1 MIRDIKTN
9 MTDILIV
16 EDNNELGT
24 LIRDLLSHEGY
35 SVEWVDSGEK
45 AILRLKE
52 EDYKLMLLDVMLP
65 GLDGFET
72 LRLLRKEQDIPVIMM
87 SAKDDDDSKILG
99 LDIGADDYIGKP
111 FYFPFL
117 LSKVN
122 AVMRRNYPDAPDDN
136 KIIKYKDLS
145 VDLNSMTVHKGDK
158 VLPVSG
164 KELEILIYF
173 IKHPEKVIPKE
184 TLFDAVWGRD
194 CDSDVSTLTV
204 YIRWLREK
212 LEDDPKSPKYIH
224 TVWRVGY
231 RFGGD

>member
-1 MIRDIKTN
+1 

-16 EDNNELGT
+16 EDNSELGT
-24 LIRDLLSHEGY
+24 LIRDLLSREGY
-35 SVEWVDSGEK
+35 SVELLENGEM

-52 EDYKLMLLDVMLP
+52 ENYKLMLLDVMLP

-72 LRLLRKEQDIPVIMM
+72 LRILRKEQDIPVLMM

-117 LSKVN
+117 LSKVK
-122 AVMRRNYPDAPDDN
+122 AVLRRNYPDSSEDN
-136 KIIKYKDLS
+136 KILKYKDLS
-145 VDLNSMTVHKGDK
+145 VDLNTMTVHKGDQ
-158 VLPVSG
+158 LLQIGG

-173 IKHPEKVIPKE
+173 LKHPEKVIPKE
-184 TLFDAVWGRD
+184 TLFDAVWGSD

-204 YIRWLREK
+204 YIKWLREK
-212 LEDDPKSPKYIH
+212 LGDDPKDPKYIH

>member
-1 MIRDIKTN
+1 

-24 LIRDLLSHEGY
+24 LIRDLLSREGY
-35 SVEWVDSGEK
+35 SVELLENGEM

-117 LSKVN
+117 LSKVK
-122 AVMRRNYPDAPDDN
+122 AVMRRNYPESTEDN

-145 VDLNSMTVHKGDK
+145 VDLNTMTVHKGDRL
-158 VLPVSG
+158 VQVGG

-173 IKHPEKVIPKE
+173 LKHPEKVIPKE
-184 TLFDAVWGRD
+184 TLFDAVWGSD

-204 YIRWLREK
+204 YIKWLREK
-212 LEDDPKSPKYIH
+212 LGDDPKDPKYIH

>member
-1 MIRDIKTN
+1 

-24 LIRDLLSHEGY
+24 LIRDLLSREGY
-35 SVEWVDSGEK
+35 SVELLENGEM

-117 LSKVN
+117 LSKVK
-122 AVMRRNYPDAPDDN
+122 AVLRRNYPESTEDN

-145 VDLNSMTVHKGDK
+145 VDLNTMTVHKGDK
-158 VLPVSG
+158 LVQVVG

-173 IKHPEKVIPKE
+173 LKHPEKVIPKE
-184 TLFDAVWGRD
+184 ILFDAVWGSD

-204 YIRWLREK
+204 YIKWLREK
-212 LEDDPKSPKYIH
+212 LGDDPKDPKYIH

>member
-1 MIRDIKTN
+1 

-16 EDNNELGT
+16 EDNSELGT
-24 LIRDLLSHEGY
+24 LIRDLLSREGY
-35 SVEWVDSGEK
+35 SVELLENGEM

-72 LRLLRKEQDIPVIMM
+72 LRLLRKEQDIPVLMM

-117 LSKVN
+117 LSKVK
-122 AVMRRNYPDAPDDN
+122 AILRRNYPDSSEDN
-136 KIIKYKDLS
+136 KILKYKDLS
-145 VDLNSMTVHKGDK
+145 VDLNTMTVHKGDQ
-158 VLPVSG
+158 LLQIGG

-173 IKHPEKVIPKE
+173 LKHPEKVIPKE
-184 TLFDAVWGRD
+184 TLFDAVWGSD

-204 YIRWLREK
+204 YIKWLREK
-212 LEDDPKSPKYIH
+212 LGDDPKDPKYIH

>member
-1 MIRDIKTN
+1 

-16 EDNNELGT
+16 EDNSELGT
-24 LIRDLLSHEGY
+24 LIRDLLSREGY
-35 SVEWVDSGEK
+35 SVELLENGEM

-72 LRLLRKEQDIPVIMM
+72 LRLLRKEQDIPVLMM

-117 LSKVN
+117 LSKVK
-122 AVMRRNYPDAPDDN
+122 AILRRNYPDSSEDN

-145 VDLNSMTVHKGDK
+145 VDLNTMTVHMGDQ
-158 VLPVSG
+158 LLQIGG

-173 IKHPEKVIPKE
+173 LKHPEKVIPKE
-184 TLFDAVWGRD
+184 TLFDAVWGSD

-204 YIRWLREK
+204 YIKWLREK
-212 LEDDPKSPKYIH
+212 LGDDPKDPKYIH

>member
-1 MIRDIKTN
+1 

-16 EDNNELGT
+16 EDNNELGA
-24 LIRDLLSHEGY
+24 LIRDLLSREGFT
-35 SVEWVDSGEK
+35 VELLENGEM

-117 LSKVN
+117 LSKVK
-122 AVMRRNYPDAPDDN
+122 AVMRRNYPDSSEEN
-136 KIIKYKDLS
+136 KLIKYKDIS
-145 VDLNSMTVHKGDK
+145 VDLNTMAVHKGDK
-158 VLPVSG
+158 LLQVGG

-184 TLFDAVWGRD
+184 TLFDAVWGSD
-194 CDSDVSTLTV
+194 CDSDASTLTV
-204 YIRWLREK
+204 YIKWLREK
-212 LEDDPKSPKYIH
+212 LGDDPKDPKYIH

>member
-1 MIRDIKTN
+1 

-24 LIRDLLSHEGY
+24 LIRDLLSREGY
-35 SVEWVDSGEK
+35 SVELLENGEM

-117 LSKVN
+117 LSKVK
-122 AVMRRNYPDAPDDN
+122 AVLRRNYPESTEDN

-145 VDLNSMTVHKGDK
+145 VDLNTMTVHKGDEL
-158 VLPVSG
+158 VQVGG

-173 IKHPEKVIPKE
+173 LKHPEKVIPKE
-184 TLFDAVWGRD
+184 TLFDAVWGSE

-204 YIRWLREK
+204 YIKWLREK
-212 LEDDPKSPKYIH
+212 LGDDPKDPKYIH

>member
-1 MIRDIKTN
+1 

-24 LIRDLLSHEGY
+24 LIRDLLSREGY
-35 SVEWVDSGEK
+35 SVE
-45 AILRLKE
+45 
-52 EDYKLMLLDVMLP
+52 LL
-65 GLDGFET
+65 EN
-72 LRLLRKEQDIPVIMM
+72 
-87 SAKDDDDSKILG
+87 
-99 LDIGADDYIGKP
+99 DYIGKP

-117 LSKVN
+117 LSKVK
-122 AVMRRNYPDAPDDN
+122 AVLRRNYPESTEDN

-145 VDLNSMTVHKGDK
+145 VDLNTMTVHKGDK
-158 VLPVSG
+158 LVQVGG

-173 IKHPEKVIPKE
+173 LKHPEKVIPKE
-184 TLFDAVWGRD
+184 TLFDAVWGSD

-204 YIRWLREK
+204 YIKWLREK
-212 LEDDPKSPKYIH
+212 LGDDPKDPKYIH

>member
-1 MIRDIKTN
+1 

-16 EDNNELGT
+16 EDNSELGT
-24 LIRDLLSHEGY
+24 LIRDLLSREGY
-35 SVEWVDSGEK
+35 SVELLENGEM

-52 EDYKLMLLDVMLP
+52 ENYKLMLLDVMLP

-72 LRLLRKEQDIPVIMM
+72 LRILRKEQDIPVLMM

-117 LSKVN
+117 LSKVK
-122 AVMRRNYPDAPDDN
+122 AILRRNYPDSSEDN
-136 KIIKYKDLS
+136 KILKYKDLS
-145 VDLNSMTVHKGDK
+145 VDLNTMTVHKGDQ
-158 VLPVSG
+158 LLQIGG

-173 IKHPEKVIPKE
+173 LKHPEKVIPKE
-184 TLFDAVWGRD
+184 TLFDAVWGSD

-204 YIRWLREK
+204 YIKWLREK
-212 LEDDPKSPKYIH
+212 LGDAPKDPKYIH

>member
-1 MIRDIKTN
+1 

-24 LIRDLLSHEGY
+24 LIRDLLSREGY
-35 SVEWVDSGEK
+35 SVELLENGEM

-117 LSKVN
+117 LSKVK
-122 AVMRRNYPDAPDDN
+122 AVLRRNYPESTEDN

-145 VDLNSMTVHKGDK
+145 VDLNTMTVHKGDK
-158 VLPVSG
+158 LVQVGG

-173 IKHPEKVIPKE
+173 LKHPEKVIPKE
-184 TLFDAVWGRD
+184 TLFDAVWGSD

-204 YIRWLREK
+204 YIKWLREK
-212 LEDDPKSPKYIH
+212 LGDDPKDPKYIH

>member
-1 MIRDIKTN
+1 

-24 LIRDLLSHEGY
+24 LIRDLLSREGY
-35 SVEWVDSGEK
+35 SVELLENGEM

-117 LSKVN
+117 LSKVK
-122 AVMRRNYPDAPDDN
+122 AVLRRNYPESTEDN

-145 VDLNSMTVHKGDK
+145 VDLNTMTVHKGDK
-158 VLPVSG
+158 LVQV
-164 KELEILIYF
+164 
-173 IKHPEKVIPKE
+173 
-184 TLFDAVWGRD
+184 
-194 CDSDVSTLTV
+194 
-204 YIRWLREK
+204 
-212 LEDDPKSPKYIH
+212 
-224 TVWRVGY
+224 
-231 RFGGD
+231 

>member
-1 MIRDIKTN
+1 

-24 LIRDLLSHEGY
+24 LIRDLLSREGY
-35 SVEWVDSGEK
+35 SVELLENGEM

-117 LSKVN
+117 LSKVK
-122 AVMRRNYPDAPDDN
+122 AVLRRNYPESTEDN

-145 VDLNSMTVHKGDK
+145 VDLNTMTVHKGDK
-158 VLPVSG
+158 LVQVGG
-164 KELEILIYF
+164 KELDILIYF
-173 IKHPEKVIPKE
+173 LKHPEKVIPKE
-184 TLFDAVWGRD
+184 TLFDAVWGSD

-204 YIRWLREK
+204 YIKWLREK
-212 LEDDPKSPKYIH
+212 LGDDPKDPKYIH

>member
-1 MIRDIKTN
+1 

-24 LIRDLLSHEGY
+24 LIRDLLSREGY
-35 SVEWVDSGEK
+35 SVELLENGEM

-117 LSKVN
+117 LSKVK
-122 AVMRRNYPDAPDDN
+122 AVLRRNYPESTEDN
-136 KIIKYKDLS
+136 KFIKYKDLS
-145 VDLNSMTVHKGDK
+145 VDLNTMTVHKGDK
-158 VLPVSG
+158 LVQVGG

-173 IKHPEKVIPKE
+173 LKHPEKVIPKE
-184 TLFDAVWGRD
+184 TLFDAVWGSD

-204 YIRWLREK
+204 YIKWLREK
-212 LEDDPKSPKYIH
+212 LGDDPKDPKYIH

>member
-1 MIRDIKTN
+1 MSR
-9 MTDILIV
+9 
-16 EDNNELGT
+16 
-24 LIRDLLSHEGY
+24 EGY
-35 SVEWVDSGEK
+35 SVELLENGEM

-72 LRLLRKEQDIPVIMM
+72 LRLLRKEQDIPVLMM

-111 FYFPFL
+111 FYFPFR
-117 LSKVN
+117 LSKVK
-122 AVMRRNYPDAPDDN
+122 AILRRNYPDSSEDN
-136 KIIKYKDLS
+136 TIIKYKDLS
-145 VDLNSMTVHKGDK
+145 VDLNTMTVHKGDK
-158 VLPVSG
+158 LLQIGG

-173 IKHPEKVIPKE
+173 LKHPEKVIPKE
-184 TLFDAVWGRD
+184 TLFDAVWGSD

-204 YIRWLREK
+204 YIKWLREK
-212 LEDDPKSPKYIH
+212 LGDDPKDPKYIH

>member
-1 MIRDIKTN
+1 

-16 EDNNELGT
+16 EDNSELGT
-24 LIRDLLSHEGY
+24 LIRDLLSREGY
-35 SVEWVDSGEK
+35 SVELLENGEM

-52 EDYKLMLLDVMLP
+52 ENYKLMLLDVMLP

-72 LRLLRKEQDIPVIMM
+72 LRILRKEQDIPVLMM

-117 LSKVN
+117 LSKVK
-122 AVMRRNYPDAPDDN
+122 AVLRRNYPDSSEDN
-136 KIIKYKDLS
+136 KILKYKDLS
-145 VDLNSMTVHKGDK
+145 VDLNTMTVHKGDQ
-158 VLPVSG
+158 LLQIGG

-173 IKHPEKVIPKE
+173 LKHPEKVIPKE
-184 TLFDAVWGRD
+184 TLFDAVWGSD

-204 YIRWLREK
+204 YIKWLREK
-212 LEDDPKSPKYIH
+212 LSDDPKDPKYIH

>member
-1 MIRDIKTN
+1 M
-9 MTDILIV
+9 
-16 EDNNELGT
+16 
-24 LIRDLLSHEGY
+24 
-35 SVEWVDSGEK
+35 

-72 LRLLRKEQDIPVIMM
+72 LRLLRKEQDIPVLMM

-117 LSKVN
+117 LSKVK
-122 AVMRRNYPDAPDDN
+122 AILRRNYPDSSEDN
-136 KIIKYKDLS
+136 KILKYKDLS
-145 VDLNSMTVHKGDK
+145 VDLNTMTVHKGDS
-158 VLPVSG
+158 LLQIGG
-164 KELEILIYF
+164 KELEILIHF
-173 IKHPEKVIPKE
+173 LKHPEKVIPKE
-184 TLFDAVWGRD
+184 TLFDAVWGSD

-204 YIRWLREK
+204 YIKWLREK
-212 LEDDPKSPKYIH
+212 LGDDPTDPKYIH

>member
-1 MIRDIKTN
+1 

-24 LIRDLLSHEGY
+24 LIRDLLSREGY
-35 SVEWVDSGEK
+35 SVELLENGEM

-117 LSKVN
+117 LSKVK
-122 AVMRRNYPDAPDDN
+122 AVLRRNYPESTEDN

-145 VDLNSMTVHKGDK
+145 VDLNTMMVHKGDK
-158 VLPVSG
+158 LVQVGG

-173 IKHPEKVIPKE
+173 LKHPEKVIPKE
-184 TLFDAVWGRD
+184 TLFDAVWGSD

-204 YIRWLREK
+204 YIKWLREK
-212 LEDDPKSPKYIH
+212 LGDDPKDPKYIH

>member
-1 MIRDIKTN
+1 

-24 LIRDLLSHEGY
+24 LIRDLLSREGY
-35 SVEWVDSGEK
+35 SVELLENGEM

-72 LRLLRKEQDIPVIMM
+72 LRLLRKEQDIPVLMM

-117 LSKVN
+117 LSKVK
-122 AVMRRNYPDAPDDN
+122 AILRRNYPDSSEES
-136 KIIKYKDLS
+136 KLLKYKDIS
-145 VDLNSMTVHKGDK
+145 VDLNTMTVHKGDK
-158 VLPVSG
+158 LLQIGG

-173 IKHPEKVIPKE
+173 LKHPEKVIPKE
-184 TLFDAVWGRD
+184 TLFDAVWGSD

-204 YIRWLREK
+204 YIKWLREK
-212 LEDDPKSPKYIH
+212 LGDDPKDPKYIH

>member
-1 MIRDIKTN
+1 

-16 EDNNELGT
+16 EDNNELGA
-24 LIRDLLSHEGY
+24 LIRDLLSREGFT
-35 SVEWVDSGEK
+35 VELLENGEM

-117 LSKVN
+117 LSKVK
-122 AVMRRNYPDAPDDN
+122 AVMRRNYPDSSEEN
-136 KIIKYKDLS
+136 KLIKYKDIS
-145 VDLNSMTVHKGDK
+145 VDLNTMAVHKGDK
-158 VLPVSG
+158 LLQVGG

-173 IKHPEKVIPKE
+173 LKHPEKVIPKE
-184 TLFDAVWGRD
+184 TLFDAVWGSD

-204 YIRWLREK
+204 YIKWLREK
-212 LEDDPKSPKYIH
+212 LGDDPKDPKYIH

>member
-1 MIRDIKTN
+1 

-16 EDNNELGT
+16 EDNNELGA
-24 LIRDLLSHEGY
+24 LIRDLLSREGFT
-35 SVEWVDSGEK
+35 VELLENGEM

-117 LSKVN
+117 LSKVK
-122 AVMRRNYPDAPDDN
+122 AVMRRNYPDSSEEN
-136 KIIKYKDLS
+136 KLIKYKDVS
-145 VDLNSMTVHKGDK
+145 VDLNTMAVHKGDK
-158 VLPVSG
+158 LLQVGG

-184 TLFDAVWGRD
+184 TLFDAVWGSD
-194 CDSDVSTLTV
+194 CDSDASTLTV
-204 YIRWLREK
+204 YIKWLREK
-212 LEDDPKSPKYIH
+212 LGDDPKDPKYIH

>member
-1 MIRDIKTN
+1 

-16 EDNNELGT
+16 EDNNELGA
-24 LIRDLLSHEGY
+24 LIRDLLSREGFT
-35 SVEWVDSGEK
+35 VELLENGEM

-52 EDYKLMLLDVMLP
+52 EDYRLMLLDVMLP

-117 LSKVN
+117 LSKVK
-122 AVMRRNYPDAPDDN
+122 AVMRRNYPDSSEEN
-136 KIIKYKDLS
+136 KLIKYKDIS
-145 VDLNSMTVHKGDK
+145 VDLNTMTVHKGDK
-158 VLPVSG
+158 LLQVGG

-184 TLFDAVWGRD
+184 TLFDAVWGSD
-194 CDSDVSTLTV
+194 CDSDASTLTV
-204 YIRWLREK
+204 YIKWLREK
-212 LEDDPKSPKYIH
+212 LGDDPKDPKYIH

>member
-1 MIRDIKTN
+1 

-16 EDNNELGT
+16 EDNVELGT
-24 LIRDLLSHEGY
+24 LIRDLLSREGY
-35 SVEWVDSGEK
+35 SVELLDNGER

-72 LRLLRKEQDIPVIMM
+72 LRLLRKEQDIPVLMM

-117 LSKVN
+117 LSKVK
-122 AVMRRNYPDAPDDN
+122 ATLRRNYPEASEESRVL
-136 KIIKYKDLS
+136 KYKDLS
-145 VDLNSMTVHKGDK
+145 VDLNTMTVRKGDK
-158 VLPVSG
+158 LLQVGG

-173 IKHPEKVIPKE
+173 LKHPEKVIPKE
-184 TLFDAVWGRD
+184 TLFDAVWGSD

-204 YIRWLREK
+204 YIKWLREK
-212 LEDDPKSPKYIH
+212 LGDDPKDPKYIH

-231 RFGGD
+231 RFGA

>member
-1 MIRDIKTN
+1 

-24 LIRDLLSHEGY
+24 LIRDLLSREGY
-35 SVEWVDSGEK
+35 SVELLENGEM

-117 LSKVN
+117 LSKVK
-122 AVMRRNYPDAPDDN
+122 AVLRRNYPESSEES
-136 KIIKYKDLS
+136 KLLKYKDIT
-145 VDLNSMTVHKGDK
+145 VDLNTMTVHKGDEL
-158 VLPVSG
+158 VQVGG

-173 IKHPEKVIPKE
+173 LKHPEKVIPKE
-184 TLFDAVWGRD
+184 ILFDAVWGAG

-204 YIRWLREK
+204 YIKWLREK
-212 LEDDPKSPKYIH
+212 LGDDPKDPKYIH

>member
-1 MIRDIKTN
+1 

-16 EDNNELGT
+16 EDNSELGT
-24 LIRDLLSHEGY
+24 LIRDLLSREGY
-35 SVEWVDSGEK
+35 SVELLENGER

-117 LSKVN
+117 LSKVK
-122 AVMRRNYPDAPDDN
+122 AVMRRNYPDSSEEN
-136 KIIKYKDLS
+136 RVLKYKDLS
-145 VDLNSMTVHKGDK
+145 VDLNTMTVHKGDK
-158 VLPVSG
+158 TLQIGG
-164 KELEILIYF
+164 KELEMLIYF
-173 IKHPEKVIPKE
+173 LKHPEKVIPKE
-184 TLFDAVWGRD
+184 TLFDAVWGSD

-212 LEDDPKSPKYIH
+212 IEDDPKDPKYIH

>member
-1 MIRDIKTN
+1 

-16 EDNNELGT
+16 EDNNELGA
-24 LIRDLLSHEGY
+24 LIRDLLSREGFT
-35 SVEWVDSGEK
+35 VELLENGEM

-117 LSKVN
+117 LSKVK
-122 AVMRRNYPDAPDDN
+122 AVMRRNYPDSSEEN
-136 KIIKYKDLS
+136 KLIKYKDIS
-145 VDLNSMTVHKGDK
+145 VDLNTMAVHKGDRLLQ
-158 VLPVSG
+158 VGG

-184 TLFDAVWGRD
+184 TLFDAVWGSD
-194 CDSDVSTLTV
+194 CDSDASTLTV
-204 YIRWLREK
+204 YIKWLREK
-212 LEDDPKSPKYIH
+212 LGDDPKDPKYIH

>member
-1 MIRDIKTN
+1 

-16 EDNNELGT
+16 EDNNELGA
-24 LIRDLLSHEGY
+24 LIRDLLSREGFT
-35 SVEWVDSGEK
+35 VELLENGEM

-117 LSKVN
+117 LSKVK
-122 AVMRRNYPDAPDDN
+122 AVLRRNYPESTEDN

-145 VDLNSMTVHKGDK
+145 VDLNTMTVHKGDK
-158 VLPVSG
+158 LVQVG
-164 KELEILIYF
+164 GNELDILIYF
-173 IKHPEKVIPKE
+173 LKHPEKVIPKE
-184 TLFDAVWGRD
+184 TLFDAVWGSD

-204 YIRWLREK
+204 YIKWLREK
-212 LEDDPKSPKYIH
+212 LGDDPKDPKYIH

>member
-1 MIRDIKTN
+1 

-16 EDNNELGT
+16 EDNNELGA
-24 LIRDLLSHEGY
+24 LIRDLLSREGFT
-35 SVEWVDSGEK
+35 VELLENGEM

-117 LSKVN
+117 LSKVK
-122 AVMRRNYPDAPDDN
+122 AVMRRNYPDSPEEI
-136 KIIKYKDLS
+136 KLIKYKDIS
-145 VDLNSMTVHKGDK
+145 VDLNTMAVHKGGK
-158 VLPVSG
+158 LLQVSG

-184 TLFDAVWGRD
+184 TLFDAVWGSD
-194 CDSDVSTLTV
+194 CDSDASTLTV
-204 YIRWLREK
+204 YIKWLREK
-212 LEDDPKSPKYIH
+212 LGDDPKDPKYIH

>member
-1 MIRDIKTN
+1 

-24 LIRDLLSHEGY
+24 LIRDLLSREGY
-35 SVEWVDSGEK
+35 SVELLENGEM

-117 LSKVN
+117 LSKVK
-122 AVMRRNYPDAPDDN
+122 AVLRRNYPESTEDN

-145 VDLNSMTVHKGDK
+145 VDLNTMTVHKGDEL
-158 VLPVSG
+158 VQVGG

-173 IKHPEKVIPKE
+173 LKHPEKVIPKE
-184 TLFDAVWGRD
+184 TLFDAVWGSD

-204 YIRWLREK
+204 YIKWLREK
-212 LEDDPKSPKYIH
+212 LGDDPKDPKYIH

>member
-1 MIRDIKTN
+1 

-24 LIRDLLSHEGY
+24 LIRDLLSREGY
-35 SVEWVDSGEK
+35 SVELLENGEM

-117 LSKVN
+117 LSKVK
-122 AVMRRNYPDAPDDN
+122 AVMRRNYPDSSEEN
-136 KIIKYKDLS
+136 KLIKYKDIS
-145 VDLNSMTVHKGDK
+145 VDLNTMAVHKGDELLQ
-158 VLPVSG
+158 VGG

-184 TLFDAVWGRD
+184 TLFDAVWGSD
-194 CDSDVSTLTV
+194 CDSDASTLTV
-204 YIRWLREK
+204 YIKWLREK
-212 LEDDPKSPKYIH
+212 LGDDPKDPKYIH

>member
-1 MIRDIKTN
+1 
-9 MTDILIV
+9 MTDIIIV
-16 EDNNELGT
+16 EDNSELGT
-24 LIRDLLSHEGY
+24 LIRDLLSREGY
-35 SVEWVDSGEK
+35 SVELVENGEK

-72 LRLLRKEQDIPVIMM
+72 LRLLRKEQNIPVIMM

-117 LSKVN
+117 LSKVK
-122 AVMRRNYPDAPDDN
+122 ATLRRNYPDSSED
-136 KIIKYKDLS
+136 KIIKYKDLY
-145 VDLNSMTVHKGDK
+145 VDLNTMAVHKGDK
-158 VLPVSG
+158 TLQIGG

-173 IKHPEKVIPKE
+173 LKHPDKVIAKE
-184 TLFDAVWGRD
+184 TLFDAVWGAE
-194 CDSDVSTLTV
+194 CDSDISTLAV

-212 LEDDPKSPKYIH
+212 IEDDPKDPKYIH
-224 TVWRVGY
+224 TIWRVGY
-231 RFGGD
+231 RFGGDRS

>member
-1 MIRDIKTN
+1 

-24 LIRDLLSHEGY
+24 LIRDLLSREGY
-35 SVEWVDSGEK
+35 SVELLENGEM

-117 LSKVN
+117 LSKVK
-122 AVMRRNYPDAPDDN
+122 AVMRRNYPDSSEEN
-136 KIIKYKDLS
+136 KLIKYKDIS
-145 VDLNSMTVHKGDK
+145 VDLNTMAVHKGDK
-158 VLPVSG
+158 LLQVSG

-184 TLFDAVWGRD
+184 TLFDAVWGSD
-194 CDSDVSTLTV
+194 CDSDASTLTV
-204 YIRWLREK
+204 YIKWLREK
-212 LEDDPKSPKYIH
+212 LGDDPKDPKYIH

>member
-1 MIRDIKTN
+1 

-16 EDNNELGT
+16 EDNNELGA
-24 LIRDLLSHEGY
+24 LIRDLLSREGFT
-35 SVEWVDSGEK
+35 VELLENGEM

-117 LSKVN
+117 LSKVK
-122 AVMRRNYPDAPDDN
+122 AVMRRNYPDSSEEN
-136 KIIKYKDLS
+136 KLIKYKDIS
-145 VDLNSMTVHKGDK
+145 VDLNTMAVHKGGK
-158 VLPVSG
+158 LLQVGG

-184 TLFDAVWGRD
+184 TLFDAVWGSD

-204 YIRWLREK
+204 YIKWLREK
-212 LEDDPKSPKYIH
+212 LGDDPKDPKYIH

>member
-1 MIRDIKTN
+1 

-24 LIRDLLSHEGY
+24 LIRDLLSREGY
-35 SVEWVDSGEK
+35 SVELLENGEM

-117 LSKVN
+117 LSKVK
-122 AVMRRNYPDAPDDN
+122 AVLRRNYPESTEDN
-136 KIIKYKDLS
+136 KIIKNKDLS
-145 VDLNSMTVHKGDK
+145 VDLNTMTVHKGDEL
-158 VLPVSG
+158 VQVGG

-173 IKHPEKVIPKE
+173 LKHPEKVIPKE
-184 TLFDAVWGRD
+184 TLFDAVWGSD

-204 YIRWLREK
+204 YIKWLREK
-212 LEDDPKSPKYIH
+212 LGDDPKDPKYIH

>member
-1 MIRDIKTN
+1 

-24 LIRDLLSHEGY
+24 LIRDLLSREGY
-35 SVEWVDSGEK
+35 SVELLENGEM

-117 LSKVN
+117 LSKVK
-122 AVMRRNYPDAPDDN
+122 AVLRRNYPESTEDN

-145 VDLNSMTVHKGDK
+145 VDLNTMTVHKGDK
-158 VLPVSG
+158 LVQIGG
-164 KELEILIYF
+164 KELEMLIYF
-173 IKHPEKVIPKE
+173 LKHPEKVIPKE
-184 TLFDAVWGRD
+184 TLFDAVWGSD

-204 YIRWLREK
+204 YIKWLREK
-212 LEDDPKSPKYIH
+212 LGDDPKDPKYIH

>member
-1 MIRDIKTN
+1 

-16 EDNNELGT
+16 EDNSELGT
-24 LIRDLLSHEGY
+24 LIRDLLSREGY
-35 SVEWVDSGEK
+35 SVELLENGEM

-52 EDYKLMLLDVMLP
+52 ENYKLMLLDVMLP

-72 LRLLRKEQDIPVIMM
+72 LRILRKEQDIPVLMM

-117 LSKVN
+117 LSKVK
-122 AVMRRNYPDAPDDN
+122 AILRRNYPDSSEDN
-136 KIIKYKDLS
+136 KILKYKDLS
-145 VDLNSMTVHKGDK
+145 VDLNTMTVHKGDQ
-158 VLPVSG
+158 LLQIGG

-173 IKHPEKVIPKE
+173 LKHPEKVIPKE
-184 TLFDAVWGRD
+184 TLFDAVWGSD

-204 YIRWLREK
+204 YIKWLREK
-212 LEDDPKSPKYIH
+212 LGDDPKDPKYIH

>member
-1 MIRDIKTN
+1 

-24 LIRDLLSHEGY
+24 LIRDLLSREGY
-35 SVEWVDSGEK
+35 SVELLENGEM

-117 LSKVN
+117 LSKVK
-122 AVMRRNYPDAPDDN
+122 AVLRRNYPESTEDN

-145 VDLNSMTVHKGDK
+145 VDLNTMTVHKGDELIQ
-158 VLPVSG
+158 VGG

-173 IKHPEKVIPKE
+173 LKHPEKVIPKE
-184 TLFDAVWGRD
+184 TLFDAVWGSD

-204 YIRWLREK
+204 YIKWLREK
-212 LEDDPKSPKYIH
+212 LGDDPKDPKYIH

>member
-1 MIRDIKTN
+1 

-24 LIRDLLSHEGY
+24 LIRDLLSREGY
-35 SVEWVDSGEK
+35 SVELLENGEM

-99 LDIGADDYIGKP
+99 LDIGADDYLGKP

-117 LSKVN
+117 LS
-122 AVMRRNYPDAPDDN
+122 R
-136 KIIKYKDLS
+136 
-145 VDLNSMTVHKGDK
+145 
-158 VLPVSG
+158 
-164 KELEILIYF
+164 
-173 IKHPEKVIPKE
+173 
-184 TLFDAVWGRD
+184 
-194 CDSDVSTLTV
+194 
-204 YIRWLREK
+204 
-212 LEDDPKSPKYIH
+212 
-224 TVWRVGY
+224 
-231 RFGGD
+231 